1 MKFEEFTTYAEQ
13 IEEESSDNEKIFL
26 VAKMFSEASSSNI
39 SITARFIQ
47 GKLFPEW
54 KDTKIKVGPATMYKA
69 LAQSTSSTREEVEE
83 KVAEAGGVG
92 ESCELLEFSGSSDGQ
107 QKLPALGEDKSLTV
121 QDVEETIYD
130 IATISGSGSE
140 KRKIQAL
147 SNVILDCKTSN
158 EAKYFTRLV
167 LGEMRIGVGEGT
179 VRDAIAKAFDIDTE
193 IVEKGLMVRN
203 DVGEI
208 AQIAK
213 DGLTGELES
222 LSVTLG
228 RPVKSMLAQAS
239 EIETAFDDSV
249 SQNETEEVIVDYKY
263 DGSRLQI
270 HKEGEDIT
278 LFTRN
283 FENVT
288 ASLPDVVDRVRED
301 VTVENVILDA
311 EVVAYELQEDGTLGP
326 PLPFQEVMRRVG
338 RKHDIDEMANEIHV
352 EVQVFDILFRESEEL
367 LDVPLQQRRK
377 ELSKVCSDI
386 IAPYWFETDEASL
399 REHKRSAIKD
409 GNEGIMIKNP
419 QSKYSPGNRGKE
431 WLKLKPDSEPLD
443 CVVIGGEWGEG
454 RRKNLIGTYQLAVR
468 DDNGQLKSI
477 GKVAT
482 GITDEKLETLTEL
495 FSDKI
500 TKEQG
505 KDLQF
510 KPEIV
515 FEVEYEEIQP
525 SPKYNSGYALRFPR
539 FIRIRDDKEP
549 DTADTI
555 SRIENLT

>member
-1 MKFEEFTTYAEQ
+1 MNFEEFTTYAEE
-13 IEEESSDNEKIFL
+13 IEGKSSDNEKISL
-26 VAKMFSEASSSNI
+26 VSNMLSESSGQDIEI
-39 SITARFIQ
+39 SARFIQ

-69 LAQSTSSTREEVEE
+69 LAKSTSSTREEVEE

-92 ESCELLEFSGSSDGQ
+92 ESCELLNFSGNSEGQ
-107 QKLPALGEDKSLTV
+107 QKLPALGEDTSLTLH
-121 QDVEETIYD
+121 DVENTIHE
-130 IATISGSGSE
+130 IAMMEGSGSE

-179 VRDAIAKAFDIDTE
+179 VRDAIAEAFDIDTA
-193 IVEKGLMVRN
+193 IIEKGLMVRN

-208 AQIAK
+208 ARIAR

-222 LSVTLG
+222 LSITLG
-228 RPVKSMLAQAS
+228 RPVKSMLAKAS
-239 EIETAFDDSV
+239 EIETAVEDSV
-249 SQNETEEVIVDYKY
+249 SENETNEVIVEYKY

-270 HKEGEDIT
+270 HKEGNEIT

-288 ASLPDVVDRVRED
+288 ESLPDIVDAVKED
-301 VTVENVILDA
+301 VTAENVILDA

-326 PLPFQEVMRRVG
+326 PLPFQEVMKRVG
-338 RKHDIDEMANEIHV
+338 RKYDVDEMADEIHV
-352 EVQVFDILFRESEEL
+352 EVQVFDILYKNSEEFL
-367 LDVPLQQRRK
+367 ETPLQQRRQ
-377 ELSKVCSDI
+377 ELCEVCSEI
-386 IAPYWFETDEASL
+386 IAPYWIETDEDKL
-399 REHKRSAIKD
+399 KEHKRSAIKD
-409 GNEGIMIKNP
+409 GNEGLMIKNP
-419 QSKYSPGNRGKE
+419 KSKYSPGNRGKD
-431 WLKLKPDSEPLD
+431 WLKIKPDSEPLD

-454 RRKNLIGTYQLAVR
+454 RRKNLIGTYQLAAR
-468 DDNGQLKSI
+468 DETGQLKSI

-482 GITDEKLETLTEL
+482 GITDEKLEELTEL

-500 TKEQG
+500 TNEQG

-510 KPEIV
+510 KPEVV

-525 SPKYNSGYALRFPR
+525 SPNYDSGYALRFPK
-539 FIRIRDDKEP
+539 FIRIREDKEP

-555 SRIENLT
+555 SRIENLS